1 MPRRIDAGELVA
13 ALGGLLVIVA
23 LFLDW
28 YGPAD
33 GWSAFEAL
41 DLLIAALALCAIA
54 VAASSF
60 GAGWPLG
67 PRTLLPVGLL
77 LLVVI
82 AVQLADPPP
91 AVPDGEQLQTGAWLA
106 LAGAALVLVGGILR
120 TASISVT
127 VDVGG
132 RDTRRRVSA
141 VDRRREAAAAAAPRR
156 AVFDAEAARPAG
168 GTGPEAGAPGAPAA
182 GADAARR
189 RERPTGDGDPEAT
202 QRFSA
207 LDEER

>member
-1 MPRRIDAGELVA
+1 MPRRIDAGELLA
-13 ALGGLLVIVA
+13 ALGGLIVIVA

-41 DLLIAALALCAIA
+41 DLVIAALALCAIA

-77 LLVVI
+77 LLVII

-91 AVPDGEQLQTGAWLA
+91 AVPDGDLEAGAWLA
-106 LAGAALVLVGGILR
+106 LGGAALVLLGGILR
-120 TASISVT
+120 TASISIS

-141 VDRRREAAAAAAPRR
+141 VDRRGEAGAGSARR
-156 AVFDAEAARPAG
+156 SVFDAEASSGASPERGAAPAG
-168 GTGPEAGAPGAPAA
+168 AETP
-182 GADAARR
+182 RR
-189 RERPTGDGDPEAT
+189 RERTPPGDPEAT
-202 QRFSA
+202 QSFSA